1 MVSRVRAYHR
11 SSAPYD
17 YFYQAWRCPDP
28 DVQSVRKREV
38 TVESISQRRLRL
50 SGSSQGSFI
59 LPATGNLLAGE
70 YVQRPEEAPALAGE
84 RAGSRRADEA
94 GVCISI
100 LNCKLLVISA
110 ADIRC

>member
-1 MVSRVRAYHR
+1 M
-11 SSAPYD
+11 
-17 YFYQAWRCPDP
+17 
-28 DVQSVRKREV
+28 
-38 TVESISQRRLRL
+38 ESISQRRLRL

-59 LPATGNLLAGE
+59 LPATGDLLAGE